1 MQLIEHFSTFLKETV
16 NLPNGKLTELS
27 GRVDS
32 IYNALKKDAEYGGLI
47 TGKIPQGSWAHRTII
62 KPKPDHEYDADILL
76 CVDEN
81 PDWAN
86 DKAQYIEKLY
96 WALGRSGYPNR
107 HRKTRCVRVEYANDC
122 HVDLVPYV
130 TTFDGNHIVNRLD
143 GTWEDT
149 NPEGFTAWMAERDE
163 ITNRS
168 FRKVVRLLKYVRDH
182 RGNFTGTRSIILT
195 TLLGNRVS
203 YWTKIADPSAY
214 SSVPNT
220 LVTLTEELND
230 WLQARPSMPDVEDPS
245 SPGTFFTPHRWSEQS
260 YQHFRNRIATL
271 APDMR
276 AALDEP
282 DADKSA
288 DKWRVVFGDDF
299 KKETT
304 ESKSASPFPTR
315 AAGSGVAL
323 SSVSRAG
330 RAG

>member
-1 MQLIEHFSTFLKETV
+1 MQLIGHFNTFLKESV
-16 NLPNGKLTELS
+16 NLPDWRLTELS

-32 IYNALKKDAEYGGLI
+32 IYNALQKDTEYGGLI

-81 PDWAN
+81 SDWAN

-96 WALGRSGYPNR
+96 WALGRAGYLSR
-107 HRKTRCVRVEYANDC
+107 HRKTRCVRVDYANDC

-130 TTFDGNHIVNRLD
+130 TSWDGTHIVNRVE

-149 NPEGFTAWMAERDE
+149 KPEGFTTWMAERDE
-163 ITNRS
+163 MTNGN
-168 FRKVVRLLKYVRDH
+168 FRKAVRLLKYIRDH
-182 RGNFTGTRSIILT
+182 RGYFTGTRSIILT

-214 SSVPNT
+214 SSVSNT
-220 LVTLTEELND
+220 LVTLAEELND
-230 WLQARPSMPDVEDPS
+230 WLQARPSMPEVEDPS

-271 APDMR
+271 VPDMR

-282 DADKSA
+282 NADKSA
-288 DKWRVVFGDDF
+288 DKWRLVFGDDF

-304 ESKSASPFPTR
+304 ENKSASPFPAH
-315 AAGSGVAL
+315 AAGTGAAL
-323 SSVSRAG
+323 SSVSHFG